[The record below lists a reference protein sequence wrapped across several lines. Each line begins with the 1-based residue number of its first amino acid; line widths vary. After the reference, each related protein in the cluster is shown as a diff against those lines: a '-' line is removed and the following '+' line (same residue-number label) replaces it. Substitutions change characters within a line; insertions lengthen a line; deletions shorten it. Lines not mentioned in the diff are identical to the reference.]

1 MNPRRARAVRS
12 LSPAMASVAC
22 LLFATGCGPKEA
34 KLVPV
39 EGVVLIGGSPA
50 ANIAVQFLPDDV
62 PGELRPTSFAT
73 TDADG
78 RFRLLAPGG
87 KEGAVVGGHAVILA
101 DCDEERP
108 TQGESMRRPPRLH
121 GKYTTLAGKLRA
133 DVVEGG
139 PPVMIDVPAGR

>member
-1 MNPRRARAVRS
+1 MSRAAPKS
-12 LSPAMASVAC
+12 SGPW
-22 LLFATGCGPKEA
+22 ATGLAVWIVLAAGCGRREA
-34 KLVPV
+34 KLVPA
-39 EGVVLIGGSPA
+39 EGVLLIGGHPA
-50 ANIAVQFLPDDV
+50 ANIAVQFLPDEV

-108 TQGESMRRPPRLH
+108 TQGEAVSRPPRLH
-121 GKYTTLAGKLRA
+121 SKYTTLGGRLRA
-133 DVVEGG
+133 EVLEGG
-139 PPVMIDVPAGR
+139 SPITIDVPAGR

>member
-1 MNPRRARAVRS
+1 MSRGLRTSRRRR
-12 LSPAMASVAC
+12 LGLGLASC
-22 LLFATGCGPKEA
+22 LLLVAGCGRREA
-34 KLVPV
+34 KLVPA
-39 EGVVLIGGSPA
+39 EGILLIGGRPA
-50 ANIAVQFLPDDV
+50 ANIAVQFLPDEV

-108 TQGESMRRPPRLH
+108 AQGEAPNRPPRLH
-121 GKYTTLAGKLRA
+121 GKYTTLGGKLRA

-139 PPVMIDVPAGR
+139 PPITIDVPPAR